1 MPADGLVVNVVT
13 VLIVIIVANNLI
25 GVVFDHVICHILL
38 NNVLNIYL
46 AGGRRE
52 PRVVRVDGGRGERM
66 ESQSAL

>member
-1 MPADGLVVNVVT
+1 MIIIMIMMIIYYI
-13 VLIVIIVANNLI
+13 LIY
-25 GVVFDHVICHILL
+25 HILL
-38 NNVLNIYL
+38 YIYL

>member
-1 MPADGLVVNVVT
+1 MM
-13 VLIVIIVANNLI
+13 IMMIYYISI
-25 GVVFDHVICHILL
+25 YHILF
-38 NNVLNIYL
+38 NIYL

>member
-38 NNVLNIYL
+38 DIYL
-46 AGGRRE
+46 AGGRRD
-52 PRVVRVDGGRGERM
+52 PRVERVDGGRGERM
-66 ESQSAL
+66 ESQRAL